1 MNKILVME
9 NNIFLS
15 SDVYYL
21 NIDKQKVIN
30 INVEKEKKAKLVI
43 IGEVSYQLNI
53 ILEENSLLVVNSL
66 NKNNSVDIN
75 LNLKENSKIIYH
87 HSVISDKNSNNIF
100 NINHLANNS
109 CSKIYNNG
117 VNKGCCKLFFTIN
130 GIIPKNLMNIECSQN
145 SKIININNGNSKII
159 PNLIIDSNDI
169 NANHS
174 AYIGKIDDEIK
185 FYLAS
190 RGISDRMIKKLI
202 NKATILGKMEL
213 DEESEEF
220 HKLIEEW
227 S

>member
-1 MNKILVME
+1 
-9 NNIFLS
+9 
-15 SDVYYL
+15 
-21 NIDKQKVIN
+21 
-30 INVEKEKKAKLVI
+30 
-43 IGEVSYQLNI
+43 
-53 ILEENSLLVVNSL
+53 
-66 NKNNSVDIN
+66 
-75 LNLKENSKIIYH
+75 
-87 HSVISDKNSNNIF
+87 
-100 NINHLANNS
+100 
-109 CSKIYNNG
+109 
-117 VNKGCCKLFFTIN
+117 
-130 GIIPKNLMNIECSQN
+130 MNIECSQN